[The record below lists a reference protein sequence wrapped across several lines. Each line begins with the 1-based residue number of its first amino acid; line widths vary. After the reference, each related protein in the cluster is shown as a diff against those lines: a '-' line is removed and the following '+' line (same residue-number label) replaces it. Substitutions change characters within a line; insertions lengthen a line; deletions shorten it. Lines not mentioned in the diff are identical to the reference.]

1 MPASLYL
8 LFRRL
13 RSPLISLV
21 IIYAVSITGFVLIP
35 GQDDQGNPWQM
46 SFFHA
51 FYFVSYM
58 ASTIGFG
65 EIPYAFTDAQRAWA
79 MVTIYAT
86 VIGWL
91 YSIGSVL
98 SVLQDKALK
107 RLRRE
112 ASLRRKVEHLHA
124 PFYLICG
131 YGDTGKILVKAMAD
145 EGVQTVVVDADE
157 SNILEL
163 ELNEFVQAPYA
174 LIGDVSK
181 AHVLE
186 NAGISN
192 ALCKGVVALTNDDHI
207 NLQIALTAHLLNPK
221 ARMIARVEERQAAE
235 NITSF
240 GMNEVINPFDV
251 FAERLALALQS
262 PSQYILHEWM
272 TGIPHEDLQE
282 PLYPEKGRWII
293 CGYGRFGQALYSR
306 LCNSGVEARIIEENI
321 NAIDTPIDTVAG
333 SATVA
338 ETLIKAGTKGAAGIV
353 AATDDDADNLSIILT
368 ARELNKDI
376 FTVGR
381 ENWQDNHRLFK
392 RAEVDITMQRGSVL
406 AHKIFAILRTP
417 LISEFLELA
426 KKQSDE
432 WANITISRLLGV
444 TDDEVPHLW
453 EISLTPKGAP
463 ASYKV
468 LRKIK
473 KVQIKDLRKEPF
485 QRTEYMMAIPLLIKR
500 NNELM
505 LMPDR
510 NDYVQAGDRILM
522 CATYNVRKRMDWTLF
537 DTHTAEYVLMN
548 QDYDLSLIGWLKERR
563 IRKQQLKTR

>member
-8 LFRRL
+8 LLRRL
-13 RSPLISLV
+13 RTPLITIIL
-21 IIYAVSITGFVLIP
+21 IYAVSITGFVLIP
-35 GQDDQGNPWQM
+35 GIDDQGNEWRM

-65 EIPYAFTDAQRAWA
+65 EIPYAFTDGQRAWT

-98 SVLQDKALK
+98 AVVQDQGLK

-112 ASLRRKVEHLHA
+112 ASLKRQVERLNTS
-124 PFYLICG
+124 FYLICG
-131 YGDTGKILVKAMAD
+131 YGDTGKILVKALAD
-145 EGVQTVVVDADE
+145 DGIQTVVVDDKE
-157 SNILEL
+157 ENILEL
-163 ELNEFVQAPYA
+163 ELNDFQQQPLG
-174 LIGDVSK
+174 LIGDVAK

-186 NAGISN
+186 IAGISSPK
-192 ALCKGVVALTNDDHI
+192 CQGIIALTNDDHT

-221 ARMIARVEERQAAE
+221 ARMLARVEETQAAE

-240 GMNEVINPFDV
+240 GTNEVINPFEL

-282 PLYPEKGRWII
+282 PLYPQRGRWVI
-293 CGYGRFGQALYSR
+293 CGYGRFGQALYSH

-321 NAIDTPIDTVAG
+321 NAIDTPIDTVTG

-338 ETLIKAGTKGAAGIV
+338 DTLIKAGVREAAGIV

-368 ARELNKDI
+368 ARELNKHV

-381 ENWQDNHRLFK
+381 ENWQDNHRLFE
-392 RAEVDITMQRGSVL
+392 RAKVDITMQRGSVL
-406 AHKIFAILRTP
+406 AHKIFAALRSP

-426 KKQSDE
+426 KQQNDE
-432 WANITISRLLGV
+432 WANTTISRLLGV
-444 TDDEVPHLW
+444 TDEEVPHLW
-453 EISLTPKGAP
+453 ELSLTPQGAP
-463 ASYKV
+463 ATYRV
-468 LRKIK
+468 LAKIK
-473 KVQIKDLRKEPF
+473 KIQIKDLRRKNSDRNVF
-485 QRTEYMMAIPLLIKR
+485 MMAIPLLLQR
-500 NNELM
+500 GNEFI

-510 NDYVQAGDRILM
+510 EDYVRAGDRILM
-522 CATYNVRKRMDWTLF
+522 CANHQVRRRIEWTLY
-537 DTHTAEYVLMN
+537 DRYTADYVLMSKRHKFEPIILIKPFKKLFLN
-548 QDYDLSLIGWLKERR
+548 QNK
-563 IRKQQLKTR
+563 

>member
-8 LFRRL
+8 LLRRL
-13 RSPLISLV
+13 RTPLITIIL
-21 IIYAVSITGFVLIP
+21 IYAVSITGFVLIP
-35 GQDDQGNPWQM
+35 GIDDQGNEWRM

-65 EIPYAFTDAQRAWA
+65 EIPYAFTDGQRAWT

-98 SVLQDKALK
+98 AVVQDQGLK

-112 ASLRRKVEHLHA
+112 ASLKRQVERLNTS
-124 PFYLICG
+124 FYLICG
-131 YGDTGKILVKAMAD
+131 YGDTGKILVKALAD
-145 EGVQTVVVDADE
+145 DGIQTVVVDDKE
-157 SNILEL
+157 ENILEL
-163 ELNEFVQAPYA
+163 ELNDFQQQPLG
-174 LIGDVSK
+174 LIGDVAK

-186 NAGISN
+186 IAGISSPK
-192 ALCKGVVALTNDDHI
+192 CQGIIALTNDDHT

-221 ARMIARVEERQAAE
+221 ARMLARVEETQAAE

-240 GMNEVINPFDV
+240 GTNEVINPFEL

-282 PLYPEKGRWII
+282 PLYPQRGRWVI
-293 CGYGRFGQALYSR
+293 CGYGRFGQALYSH

-321 NAIDTPIDTVAG
+321 NAIDTPIDTVTG

-338 ETLIKAGTKGAAGIV
+338 DTLIKAGVREAAGIV

-368 ARELNKDI
+368 ARELNKHV

-381 ENWQDNHRLFK
+381 ENWQDNHRLFE
-392 RAEVDITMQRGSVL
+392 RAKVDITMQRGSVL
-406 AHKIFAILRTP
+406 AHKIFAALRSP

-426 KKQSDE
+426 KQQNDE
-432 WANITISRLLGV
+432 WANTTISRLLGV
-444 TDDEVPHLW
+444 TDEEVPHLW
-453 EISLTPKGAP
+453 ELSLTPQGAP
-463 ASYKV
+463 ATYRV
-468 LRKIK
+468 LAKIK
-473 KVQIKDLRKEPF
+473 KIQIKDLRRKNSDRNVF
-485 QRTEYMMAIPLLIKR
+485 MMAIPLLLQR
-500 NNELM
+500 GNEFI

-510 NDYVQAGDRILM
+510 EDYVRAGDRILM
-522 CATYNVRKRMDWTLF
+522 CANHQVRRRIEWTLY
-537 DTHTAEYVLMN
+537 DRYTADYVLMSKRHHFSFN
-548 QDYDLSLIGWLKERR
+548 DLIPKFKTPLLK
-563 IRKQQLKTR
+563 K